1 MQDWASEYGRMPR
14 LFKEP
19 EGIKGLTRPTLT
31 FNDRMTIPLGGDR
44 GELVLQYLGRGHT
57 EGDIVAWLPQHR
69 IMFAGDLVEAKAALY
84 TGDAFHQEWSSTTL
98 DAVKAMGADQLV
110 GGRGEIPKGKEA
122 VDAAIEQ
129 SRGFLTAIIDNVRA
143 TQAAG
148 GSLKDAFEACHVAL
162 SPTYGHWPI
171 FEHTLPFDVART
183 WEELQGVERPT
194 IWTAERDR
202 EIWAQLQG

>member
-1 MQDWASEYGRMPR
+1 MVLDDARRSQ
-14 LFKEP
+14 
-19 EGIKGLTRPTLT
+19 
-31 FNDRMTIPLGGDR
+31 GGF
-44 GELVLQYLGRGHT
+44 
-57 EGDIVAWLPQHR
+57 I
-69 IMFAGDLVEAKAALY
+69 
-84 TGDAFHQEWSSTTL
+84 
-98 DAVKAMGADQLV
+98 
-110 GGRGEIPKGKEA
+110 
-122 VDAAIEQ
+122 
-129 SRGFLTAIIDNVRA
+129 TAIIDNVRS

-148 GSLKDAFEACHVAL
+148 GTLKQAFEACHAAL

>member
-1 MQDWASEYGRMPR
+1 
-14 LFKEP
+14 
-19 EGIKGLTRPTLT
+19 
-31 FNDRMTIPLGGDR
+31 MTIPLGGDR